1 MTGYVIDA
9 CALIALLNGEP
20 ERDILEKV
28 FTSGLPLRMAAV
40 NVLEVAY
47 DAVRRQENANAG
59 QEILNLLELLG
70 VEVVWTMTPSVLL
83 RASQI
88 KARGRLS
95 LADSIGLA
103 LSLEHN
109 ARLVTADHHEFDQF
123 ERAGLGEYE
132 WIR

>member
-20 ERDILEKV
+20 ERDILERV

-70 VEVVWTMTPSVLL
+70 VEVVWTMAPSVLL

-109 ARLVTADHHEFDQF
+109 ARLVTADHHEFDEF

>member
-20 ERDILEKV
+20 ERAILEKV
-28 FTSGLPLRMAAV
+28 FDSDLPLRMAAV

-47 DAVRRQENANAG
+47 DAVRRQADASAG
-59 QEILNLLELLG
+59 QEILGLLELLG
-70 VEVVWTMTPSVLL
+70 IEIVWTITPSVLL

-95 LADSIGLA
+95 LADSIALA

-109 ARLVTADHHEFDQF
+109 AKLVTADHHEFDEF
-123 ERAGLGEYE
+123 ERAGLGDFE

>member
-20 ERDILEKV
+20 ERDILERV
-28 FTSGLPLRMAAV
+28 FTSDLPLRMAAA

-47 DAVRRQENANAG
+47 DAVRRQNNVDAG

-70 VEVVWTMTPSVLL
+70 VEIVWTMTPPVLL
-83 RASQI
+83 RAAQI

-95 LADSIGLA
+95 LADSIALA
-103 LSLEHN
+103 LSLEHD
-109 ARLVTADHHEFDQF
+109 ARLVTADHHEFDEF
-123 ERAGLGEYE
+123 ARAGLGDYE